1 MSLVGMSP
9 SACKRGQTPARE
21 EGPAWFFLLQVGFM
35 MMVMAMTG
43 GSRSTALGGGR
54 RRERGCLGTARLDG
68 GRQATRHSGSALA
81 RAQLSREVSASKE
94 MMAASDKVTSC
105 SRLSVS
111 WWSRRAV
118 ELRRAFSAGSA
129 TEGAAAGGKMT
140 SMSSFL
146 LTRGPFRSRS
156 ATSVGVASVTVA
168 VTCVSHCP
176 LTQCG
181 ACRALLR
188 SGDNRCCTGIW
199 WRRQRCSGPWCSSV
213 FIRHVQSL

>member
-1 MSLVGMSP
+1 
-9 SACKRGQTPARE
+9 
-21 EGPAWFFLLQVGFM
+21 
-35 MMVMAMTG
+35 
-43 GSRSTALGGGR
+43 
-54 RRERGCLGTARLDG
+54 
-68 GRQATRHSGSALA
+68 LA

-168 VTCVSHCP
+168 VTCVPHCP
-176 LTQCG
+176 LTRCG

-188 SGDNRCCTGIW
+188 SGDSAAAPAFGGGGSDAAVLGAAASSSGMCNCSHCHSW
-199 WRRQRCSGPWCSSV
+199 YRRVPHHDAS
-213 FIRHVQSL
+213 